1 VPGMASLAGVSRAN
15 PEPPVVP
22 SHLHSDLAAD
32 SVFNAEGLIVSEE
45 IYYDT
50 YGLMAQLGAKES
62 SSGQEPDRPKIS
74 GR

>member
-1 VPGMASLAGVSRAN
+1 
-15 PEPPVVP
+15 VP

-32 SVFNAEGLIVSEE
+32 SVFNAEGLIVSGE

-50 YGLMAQLGAKES
+50 YGPMAQLGAKEGS
-62 SSGQEPDRPKIS
+62 SRQEPDRPKMS